1 MKSISDKYYT
11 TSYLLLAVTLSFNFP
26 LFDLDK
32 SNPNEIQ
39 FLFEHS
45 KELDKMVEAFWR
57 KELRFE
63 PVAFED
69 QRRSLLRRIN
79 ESGR

>member
-1 MKSISDKYYT
+1 MSLKENQYYT
-11 TSYLLLAVTLSFNFP
+11 TSYLLLATALSFNFP
-26 LFDLDK
+26 LFALDK

-45 KELDKMVEAFWR
+45 KELDEMVEAFWR

-63 PVAFED
+63 PIVFED
-69 QRRSLLRRIN
+69 QRKSLLRRIN
-79 ESGR
+79 DRS